1 MRGTGHGAEPPG
13 ATYLTLASHIRTRKI
28 KGRDSDSNKY
38 CSDFCYMA
46 GGKKGRILLLSSYLG
61 FFRATRAFPA
71 LVASFRKKSVDMA
84 YLGAPPTLAEVLSS
98 SPAADVGL
106 AHAQLLWGP
115 IDAGKSA
122 KAGATYP
129 TSSIALAVAVPES
142 LR

>member
-1 MRGTGHGAEPPG
+1 MHFFEQSSGVQFSSEPAG

-71 LVASFRKKSVDMA
+71 LVAIFRIKSRD
-84 YLGAPPTLAEVLSS
+84 TAERFLF
-98 SPAADVGL
+98 
-106 AHAQLLWGP
+106 
-115 IDAGKSA
+115 
-122 KAGATYP
+122 T
-129 TSSIALAVAVPES
+129 
-142 LR
+142 